1 MVNLSHRAKRRVGYA
16 AQMSFDPLGPLH
28 AEPRLVTFMTD
39 FGLRDPSAG
48 VLSGVVLGIAP
59 AARTL
64 DLTHAI
70 PPYDV
75 EAGAEALV
83 ESLVHLPVGAHVA
96 VVDPGVG
103 TQRRPIAIRCA
114 RGDVLIGPDNGL
126 LPPAAAALG
135 GAVAAVILNDERWWG
150 NSRSHTFH
158 GRDLFAPV
166 AAHLAA
172 GVPFGD
178 LGTPL
183 ALDTIVQMPPLS
195 IEVVP
200 GELRTVVRI
209 IDGFGTLVFAGG
221 RDDIDEAL
229 GALETGEA
237 LAVVIGATRVD
248 TVWAHRFGDVAE
260 GEPLCYIDSTGRL
273 ALAVNRGSA
282 AERYGAARR
291 SPISITRA

>member
-1 MVNLSHRAKRRVGYA
+1 MI
-16 AQMSFDPLGPLH
+16 DPLGPMQGSL
-28 AEPRLVTFMTD
+28 RLVTFMTD

-48 VLSGVVLGIAP
+48 VLSGVVLAMTP
-59 AARTL
+59 DARTL

-103 TQRRPIAIRCA
+103 TQRRPIAIRCV

-126 LPPAAAALG
+126 LLPAAKALG
-135 GAVAAVILNDERWWG
+135 GIAAVVVLDDERWWG
-150 NSRSHTFH
+150 PSRSHTFH

-166 AAHLAA
+166 AAHVAS

-178 LGTPL
+178 LGSPL
-183 ALDTIVQMPPLS
+183 DASLLVPAAALP
-195 IEVVP
+195 IEAKA
-200 GELRTVVRI
+200 GELHTVVRI
-209 IDGFGTLVFAGG
+209 VDGFGTLVLAGD
-221 RDDIDEAL
+221 RSDITTAL
-229 GALETGEA
+229 GALEPGQPLRITVGEEK
-237 LAVVIGATRVD
+237 IE
-248 TVWAHRFGDVAE
+248 TVWANRFGDVAE
-260 GEPLCYIDSTGRL
+260 HDPLCYIDSAGRL

-282 AERYGAARR
+282 AQRYGATRR
-291 SPISITRA
+291 TPVVITRA

>member
-1 MVNLSHRAKRRVGYA
+1 MRESSSARAVSGL
-16 AQMSFDPLGPLH
+16 DPLGPMLGDL
-28 AEPRLVTFMTD
+28 RLVTFMTD

-48 VLSGVVLGIAP
+48 VLSGVVLAMTP
-59 AARTL
+59 DARTL

-103 TQRRPIAIRCA
+103 TQRRPIAIRCV

-126 LPPAAAALG
+126 LLPAAKALG
-135 GAVAAVILNDERWWG
+135 GVAAVVVLDDERWWG
-150 NSRSHTFH
+150 PSRSHTFH

-166 AAHLAA
+166 AAHVAS

-178 LGTPL
+178 LGSPL
-183 ALDTIVQMPPLS
+183 DASLLVPAAALP
-195 IEVVP
+195 IEAKA
-200 GELRTVVRI
+200 GELHTVVRI
-209 IDGFGTLVFAGG
+209 VDGFGTLVLAGD
-221 RDDIDEAL
+221 RSDITTAL
-229 GALETGEA
+229 GALEPGQPLRITVGDQKIE
-237 LAVVIGATRVD
+237 
-248 TVWAHRFGDVAE
+248 TVWANRFGDVAE
-260 GEPLCYIDSTGRL
+260 HDPLCYIDSAGRL

-282 AERYGAARR
+282 AQRYGATRR
-291 SPISITRA
+291 TPVVITRA

>member
-1 MVNLSHRAKRRVGYA
+1 MQGNL
-16 AQMSFDPLGPLH
+16 
-28 AEPRLVTFMTD
+28 RLVTFTTD

-48 VLSGVVLGIAP
+48 VLSGVVLAMTP
-59 AARTL
+59 DARTL

-103 TQRRPIAIRCA
+103 TQRRPIAIRCV

-126 LPPAAAALG
+126 LLPAAKALG
-135 GAVAAVILNDERWWG
+135 GVAAVVVLDDERWWG
-150 NSRSHTFH
+150 PSRSHTFH

-166 AAHLAA
+166 AAHVAA

-178 LGTPL
+178 LGSPL
-183 ALDTIVQMPPLS
+183 DASLLVPAASLP
-195 IEVVP
+195 IEAKA
-200 GELRTVVRI
+200 GELHTVVRI
-209 IDGFGTLVFAGG
+209 VDGFGTLVLAGD
-221 RDDIDEAL
+221 RSDITTAL
-229 GALETGEA
+229 GALEPGQPLRITVGDQMIE
-237 LAVVIGATRVD
+237 
-248 TVWAHRFGDVAE
+248 TVWANRFGDVAE
-260 GEPLCYIDSTGRL
+260 HAPLCYIDSAGRL

-282 AERYGAARR
+282 AERYKATRR
-291 SPISITRA
+291 TPVVITRA

>member
-1 MVNLSHRAKRRVGYA
+1 MQGSL
-16 AQMSFDPLGPLH
+16 
-28 AEPRLVTFMTD
+28 RLVTFMTD

-48 VLSGVVLGIAP
+48 VLSGVVLSMTP
-59 AARTL
+59 DARTL

-103 TQRRPIAIRCA
+103 TQRRPIAIRCV

-126 LPPAAAALG
+126 LLPAAHALG
-135 GAVAAVILNDERWWG
+135 GIAAVVVLDDERWWG
-150 NSRSHTFH
+150 PSRSHTFH

-166 AAHLAA
+166 AAHVAA

-178 LGTPL
+178 LGSPL
-183 ALDTIVQMPPLS
+183 DPSLLVPAAALPLDAKT
-195 IEVVP
+195 
-200 GELRTVVRI
+200 GELHTVVRI
-209 IDGFGTLVFAGG
+209 VDGFGTLVLAGDRG
-221 RDDIDEAL
+221 DITTSL
-229 GALETGEA
+229 GELEPGQPLGIT
-237 LAVVIGATRVD
+237 IGTTKIQ
-248 TVWAHRFGDVAE
+248 TVWASRFGDVPEQA
-260 GEPLCYIDSTGRL
+260 PLCYIDSAGRL

-282 AERYGAARR
+282 AERYGATRR
-291 SPISITRA
+291 TPVVITRA

>member
-1 MVNLSHRAKRRVGYA
+1 MT
-16 AQMSFDPLGPLH
+16 DPLGPMQGSL
-28 AEPRLVTFMTD
+28 RLVTFMTD

-48 VLSGVVLGIAP
+48 VLSGVVLSMTP
-59 AARTL
+59 DARTL

-103 TQRRPIAIRCA
+103 TQRRPIAIRCV

-126 LPPAAAALG
+126 LLPAAHALG
-135 GAVAAVILNDERWWG
+135 GIAAVVVLDDERWWG
-150 NSRSHTFH
+150 PSRSHTFH

-166 AAHLAA
+166 AAHVAA

-178 LGTPL
+178 LGSPL
-183 ALDTIVQMPPLS
+183 DPSLLVPAAALPLDAKT
-195 IEVVP
+195 
-200 GELRTVVRI
+200 GELHTVVRI
-209 IDGFGTLVFAGG
+209 VDGFGTLVLAGDRG
-221 RDDIDEAL
+221 DITTSL
-229 GALETGEA
+229 GELEPGQPLGIT
-237 LAVVIGATRVD
+237 IGTTKIQ
-248 TVWAHRFGDVAE
+248 TVWASRFGDVPEQA
-260 GEPLCYIDSTGRL
+260 PLCYIDSAGRL

-282 AERYGAARR
+282 AERYGATRR
-291 SPISITRA
+291 TPVVITRA

>member
-1 MVNLSHRAKRRVGYA
+1 
-16 AQMSFDPLGPLH
+16 MSDPLGPMQGSL
-28 AEPRLVTFMTD
+28 RLVTFMTD

-48 VLSGVVLGIAP
+48 VLSGVVLSMTP
-59 AARTL
+59 DARTL

-103 TQRRPIAIRCA
+103 TQRRPIAIRCV

-126 LPPAAAALG
+126 LLPAAHALG
-135 GAVAAVILNDERWWG
+135 GIAAVVVLDDERWWG
-150 NSRSHTFH
+150 PSRSHTFH

-166 AAHLAA
+166 AAHVAA

-178 LGTPL
+178 LGSPL
-183 ALDTIVQMPPLS
+183 DPSLLVPAAALPLDAKT
-195 IEVVP
+195 
-200 GELRTVVRI
+200 GELHTVVRI
-209 IDGFGTLVFAGG
+209 VDGFGTLVLAGDRG
-221 RDDIDEAL
+221 DITTSL
-229 GALETGEA
+229 GDLEPGQPLGIT
-237 LAVVIGATRVD
+237 IGTTKIQ
-248 TVWAHRFGDVAE
+248 TVWASRFGDVPEQA
-260 GEPLCYIDSTGRL
+260 PLCYIDSAGRL

-282 AERYGAARR
+282 AERYGATRR
-291 SPISITRA
+291 TPVVITRA

>member
-1 MVNLSHRAKRRVGYA
+1 MI
-16 AQMSFDPLGPLH
+16 DPLGPMQGNL
-28 AEPRLVTFMTD
+28 RLVTFMTD

-48 VLSGVVLGIAP
+48 VLSGVVLAMTP
-59 AARTL
+59 DARTL

-103 TQRRPIAIRCA
+103 TQRRPIAIRCV

-126 LPPAAAALG
+126 LLPAAKALG
-135 GAVAAVILNDERWWG
+135 GVAAVVVLDDERWWG
-150 NSRSHTFH
+150 PSRSHTFH

-172 GVPFGD
+172 GVRFGD
-178 LGTPL
+178 LGSPL
-183 ALDTIVQMPPLS
+183 DASLLVPAASLP
-195 IEVVP
+195 IEAKA
-200 GELRTVVRI
+200 GELHTVVRI
-209 IDGFGTLVFAGG
+209 VDGFGTLVLAGD
-221 RDDIDEAL
+221 RSDITTAL
-229 GALETGEA
+229 GTLEPGQP
-237 LAVVIGATRVD
+237 LHIRVGD
-248 TVWAHRFGDVAE
+248 QRIETVWANRFGDVAE
-260 GEPLCYIDSTGRL
+260 HDPLCYIDSAGRL

-282 AERYGAARR
+282 AERYGATQRT
-291 SPISITRA
+291 PVVITRA

>member
-1 MVNLSHRAKRRVGYA
+1 
-16 AQMSFDPLGPLH
+16 MSDPLGPMQGSL
-28 AEPRLVTFMTD
+28 RLVTFMTD

-48 VLSGVVLGIAP
+48 VLSGVVLSMTP
-59 AARTL
+59 DARTL

-103 TQRRPIAIRCA
+103 TQRRPIAIRCV

-126 LPPAAAALG
+126 LLPAAHALG
-135 GAVAAVILNDERWWG
+135 GIAAVVVLDDERWWG
-150 NSRSHTFH
+150 PSRSHTFH

-166 AAHLAA
+166 AAHVAA

-178 LGTPL
+178 LGSPL
-183 ALDTIVQMPPLS
+183 NPTLLVPAAALPLDAKT
-195 IEVVP
+195 
-200 GELRTVVRI
+200 GELHTVVRI
-209 IDGFGTLVFAGG
+209 VDGFGTLVLAGDRG
-221 RDDIDEAL
+221 DITTSL
-229 GALETGEA
+229 GELEPGQPLGIT
-237 LAVVIGATRVD
+237 IGTTKIQ
-248 TVWAHRFGDVAE
+248 TVWASRFGDVPEQA
-260 GEPLCYIDSTGRL
+260 PLCYIDSAGRL

-282 AERYGAARR
+282 AERYGATRR
-291 SPISITRA
+291 TPVVITRA

>member
-1 MVNLSHRAKRRVGYA
+1 MSTQSSAKG
-16 AQMSFDPLGPLH
+16 STILDPLGPMQGSL
-28 AEPRLVTFMTD
+28 RLVTFMTD

-48 VLSGVVLGIAP
+48 VLSGVVLAMTP
-59 AARTL
+59 DARTL

-103 TQRRPIAIRCA
+103 TQRRPIAIRCL

-126 LPPAAAALG
+126 LLPAAHALG
-135 GAVAAVILNDERWWG
+135 GVAAVVVLDDERWWG
-150 NSRSHTFH
+150 PSRSHTFH

-166 AAHLAA
+166 AAHVAA

-178 LGTPL
+178 LGSPL
-183 ALDTIVQMPPLS
+183 DASLLVPAAALPL
-195 IEVVP
+195 EAKA
-200 GELRTVVRI
+200 GELHTVVRI
-209 IDGFGTLVFAGG
+209 VDGFGTLVLAGD
-221 RDDIDEAL
+221 RSDITTSL
-229 GALETGEA
+229 GALEPGQPLGITVGTTK
-237 LAVVIGATRVD
+237 IQ
-248 TVWAHRFGDVAE
+248 TVWANRFGDVPEQA
-260 GEPLCYIDSTGRL
+260 PLCYIDSAGRL

-282 AERYGAARR
+282 AERYGATRR
-291 SPISITRA
+291 TPVVITRA

>member
-1 MVNLSHRAKRRVGYA
+1 
-16 AQMSFDPLGPLH
+16 MSDPLGPMQGSL
-28 AEPRLVTFMTD
+28 RFVTFMTD

-48 VLSGVVLGIAP
+48 VLSGVVLSMTP
-59 AARTL
+59 DARTL

-103 TQRRPIAIRCA
+103 TQRRPIAIRCV

-126 LPPAAAALG
+126 LLPAAHALG
-135 GAVAAVILNDERWWG
+135 GIAAVVVLDDERWWG
-150 NSRSHTFH
+150 PSRSHTFH

-166 AAHLAA
+166 AAHVAA

-178 LGTPL
+178 LGSPL
-183 ALDTIVQMPPLS
+183 DPSLLVPAAALPLDAKT
-195 IEVVP
+195 
-200 GELRTVVRI
+200 GELHTVVRI
-209 IDGFGTLVFAGG
+209 VDGFGTLVLAGDRG
-221 RDDIDEAL
+221 DITTSL
-229 GALETGEA
+229 GELEPGQPLGIT
-237 LAVVIGATRVD
+237 IGTTKIQ
-248 TVWAHRFGDVAE
+248 TVWASRFGDVPEQA
-260 GEPLCYIDSTGRL
+260 PLCYIDSAGRL

-282 AERYGAARR
+282 AERYGATRR
-291 SPISITRA
+291 TPVVITRA